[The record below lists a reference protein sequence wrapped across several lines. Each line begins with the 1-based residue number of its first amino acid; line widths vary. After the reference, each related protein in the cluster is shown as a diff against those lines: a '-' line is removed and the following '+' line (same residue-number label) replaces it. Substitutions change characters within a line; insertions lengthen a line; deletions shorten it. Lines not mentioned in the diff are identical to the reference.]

1 MAGKDDKELIDVA
14 QIERIAT
21 AVVQKIF
28 TADPKA
34 STSFYKRV
42 IKSQV
47 FIIGVLL
54 LITGFVA
61 HFGYEQIAKMIE
73 VRKEVEQ
80 MRVEKDTYTK
90 RADLAEKALSE
101 EREIKNDLSKSLR
114 TKGLELLSAR
124 YAEVMLT
131 HYAKIGTNKYNKK
144 FTHLKKVAKL
154 VIDAQRYFPTLG
166 RTNKER
172 IIALMAIMA
181 IETGYNPDVI
191 GSHGEVT
198 MAQIMKKDI
207 KRLMGIA
214 IERRFAV
221 NDDPKDLRTTIILM
235 SIHLEEKIAN
245 NNGDRSEGVRRY
257 NGNPKV
263 NPSYWLNFLQYQN
276 ILGDVEVDEKLFEED
291 AKGVSK

>member
-1 MAGKDDKELIDVA
+1 MKYFVYQPEKKE
-14 QIERIAT
+14 
-21 AVVQKIF
+21 
-28 TADPKA
+28 
-34 STSFYKRV
+34 
-42 IKSQV
+42 
-47 FIIGVLL
+47 
-54 LITGFVA
+54 
-61 HFGYEQIAKMIE
+61 MIE